1 MRIIIAILVVLL
13 IALQIQVWQERSRLQ
28 SLDARLSEQVEANV
42 ALKNRND
49 ALFAEVQDLRVGLEA
64 IEERARAELGLVGE
78 GESFYLIV
86 DPDAVGELPLS
97 EPAVVETAPSQTS
110 TSEGPSEEA
119 SEETLADDQPAA
131 EPTP

>member
-1 MRIIIAILVVLL
+1 MRIIIAILVMLL
-13 IALQIQVWQERSRLQ
+13 IALQIQLWQERSRRQ
-28 SLDARLSEQVEANV
+28 ALDERLSEQVETNA

-97 EPAVVETAPSQTS
+97 EPAVVEPAQSQDQ
-110 TSEGPSEEA
+110 PSEE
-119 SEETLADDQPAA
+119 TPTDDEPVA
-131 EPTP
+131 EPAPTDAP

>member
-13 IALQIQVWQERSRLQ
+13 IALQIQVWQERSRLH
-28 SLDARLSEQVEANV
+28 SLDQRLSEQVEANE

-78 GESFYLIV
+78 DESFYLIV
-86 DPDAVGELPLS
+86 DPDAVGEWPIS
-97 EPAVVETAPSQTS
+97 ESAPEPAASQTPPS
-110 TSEGPSEEA
+110 GPEVSEDDTVQDTSIAGPS
-119 SEETLADDQPAA
+119 P
-131 EPTP
+131 

>member
-1 MRIIIAILVVLL
+1 MRIIIAILLVLL

-28 SLDARLSEQVEANV
+28 ALDERLSEQVEANV

-86 DPDAVGELPLS
+86 DPDVVGELPLT
-97 EPAVVETAPSQTS
+97 EPAVVEPAPSQDLSPIQPTES
-110 TSEGPSEEA
+110 PVT
-119 SEETLADDQPAA
+119 DDQPTA
-131 EPTP
+131 EPSP